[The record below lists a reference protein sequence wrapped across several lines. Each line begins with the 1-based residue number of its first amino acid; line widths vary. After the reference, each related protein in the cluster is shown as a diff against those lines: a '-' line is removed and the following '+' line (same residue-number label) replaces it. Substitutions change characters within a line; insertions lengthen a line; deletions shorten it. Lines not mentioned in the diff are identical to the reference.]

1 MGMYD
6 YLNGEQVKC
15 FYRIVHYKDNSNNS
29 WQFSHSGGQLRS
41 YVDGSKLPLK
51 TFHYNYPNNFLIL
64 DENSSILHTIKNGKL
79 FNTEPLR
86 MVKSIDF
93 NLFKNVYN
101 YNGLELNIN
110 NINELKE
117 YPKKVSER
125 VDTINRLYKEFKPSS
140 SRLIKSFRFVKEQTN
155 KLEDI
160 IYLLEDEDYKD
171 LNNFFN
177 SLNLQLSVSS
187 DSPTK
192 ARLVLKLLLDNKDN
206 SQITKVFIQNK
217 ANELFYRFNNR
228 QEEEEKALN
237 EVLNPYL
244 ESYNKKWIK
253 DNKFK
258 TETKIGCY
266 ISVINELNELR
277 DNHPGSFNDK
287 DEESYNTAIKELN
300 CLIKDNGIDSYL
312 KWLNP
317 SKEELDII
325 NSILNNL

>member
-29 WQFSHSGGQLRS
+29 WQFSHSGGQLRG
-41 YVDGSKLPLK
+41 YADGSQLPLK
-51 TFHYNYPNNFLIL
+51 TFHYKYPNDFLIL
-64 DENSSILHTIKNGKL
+64 DENSSILHTIKDGKL

-86 MVKSIDF
+86 MVKTIDF
-93 NLFKNVYN
+93 NLFKNIYN

-117 YPKKVSER
+117 YPKKASER
-125 VDTINRLYKEFKPSS
+125 IDTINRLYKEFKPSN
-140 SRLIKSFRFVKEQTN
+140 SRLIKSFRLIKEQTD

-160 IYLLEDEDYKD
+160 VLLLEDEDYKD

-177 SLNLQLSVSS
+177 SLNIQLSVSS

-192 ARLVLKLLLDNKDN
+192 SRLILKLLLDSKEN
-206 SQITKVFIQNK
+206 SQITKVFVQNK

-244 ESYNKKWIK
+244 EAYNKKWIK
-253 DNKFK
+253 ENEFK
-258 TETKIGCY
+258 TEVKIGGY
-266 ISVINELNELR
+266 ISVIHGLNELK
-277 DNHPGSFNDK
+277 NSYPESFNYK
-287 DEESYNTAIKELN
+287 DEESYNIALEELGYLIKEY
-300 CLIKDNGIDSYL
+300 GIDSYI